1 MLAPGIE
8 IKPFTD
14 AMGHKVRFDPLWVYA
29 FVSPPMGERIL
40 RGGADRCA
48 ENHIVVR
55 YDVLIP
61 RRVTRVGYLFKE
73 QRVRSPIEL
82 PLKQVGNA
90 HFRTDE
96 IVHNKL

>member
-8 IKPFTD
+8 IKSFTD
-14 AMGHKVRFDPLWVYA
+14 TMRHKVRFDSLWVYA
-29 FVSPPMGERIL
+29 FVSPPMGGRVL
-40 RGGADRCA
+40 RGADRCA

-55 YDVLIP
+55 YNVLIP
-61 RRVTRVGYLFKE
+61 RRVARMRYLFKE